1 MSLKSALKRLAK
13 AAPVIIANAP
23 AVIAAA
29 RDVKKALRKSRPNA

>member
-1 MSLKSALKRLAK
+1 MSFRSLLRKLVT

-29 RDVKKALRKSRPNA
+29 REVKKALRR